1 MSCIIWNAHF
11 SLYFFVN
18 DLLLAVYFIFILNY
32 GNWCYA
38 KSKFKQLSYLS
49 SKWVINQQTTGNI
62 SDAFGPG
69 TGNKH
74 TGQWWFKK
82 FCKGDESLE
91 DEEHSGQ
98 LPEFDN
104 NQLRGSWK
112 LIILQ
117 LQEMLQKNS
126 TSAILQS
133 SGTWSKLERWESSVS
148 GCPMRW
154 QEIKKKKKILILKYH
169 ILLLYAT
176 RNHFFIG
183 LWHETKSGF
192 SMITGNDELSG

>member
-1 MSCIIWNAHF
+1 MNISHF
-11 SLYFFVN
+11 MFFVN

-154 QEIKKKKKILILKYH
+154 PEIKKKKKSSFWSIIFSYSMLQGTTSSLDCDMRQKVD
-169 ILLLYAT
+169 
-176 RNHFFIG
+176 F
-183 LWHETKSGF
+183 LW
-192 SMITGNDELSG
+192 